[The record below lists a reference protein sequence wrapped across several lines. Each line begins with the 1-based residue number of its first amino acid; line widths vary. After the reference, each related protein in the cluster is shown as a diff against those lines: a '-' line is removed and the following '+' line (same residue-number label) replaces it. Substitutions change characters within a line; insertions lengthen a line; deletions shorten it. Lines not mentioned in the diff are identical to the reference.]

1 MLSSSVSGAMVMM
14 AAAALSL
21 SSSSSSSSQLAAA
34 EVVPLQQPEAY
45 QQRLVDWIR
54 SGKNGFFHPQVQW
67 KRLGTDGTGP
77 YAMHAMVDMP
87 KGTKLLV
94 VPRSH
99 IIDSFKTHEECVTI
113 ARMLDEYQK
122 GDDSFFAPYLSYLF
136 DKTSGGTTTGL
147 LPCSW
152 SDEGKDL
159 FDFILG
165 TDNEDIPEQLRPL
178 HFVKHS
184 VFDVCGDSFR
194 AEYKGVELEDED
206 LRQQAEDAY
215 LFYISRSWTDKMV
228 PVLDMYNHR
237 NGASLNVE
245 STTAHDTSA
254 DVTAFAI
261 RDIKA
266 GEQLQNTY
274 SECMDKDCEF
284 GGIKYE
290 YTTAEIFVD
299 YGFLELY
306 PRRWPLDDLIAEV
319 DEDLVTGEKS
329 FQWIFETPSEET
341 AQWMESHLS
350 RLRSIEADVRESISE
365 HKSHKGAKHQDIDH
379 EAYSLLELFEGYVEV
394 LELGLKHKND
404 DPGVTEVQFT
414 EELRERR
421 RRAREL
427 DPIDEL

>member
-1 MLSSSVSGAMVMM
+1 MMFSSSVFGAMAIMM
-14 AAAALSL
+14 LAALL
-21 SSSSSSSSQLAAA
+21 SSPLAAA
-34 EVVPLQQPEAY
+34 EVVSLQQPEAY

-67 KRLGTDGTGP
+67 KRLGSDGTGP

-99 IIDSFKTHEECVTI
+99 IIDSFKTHEECVTV
-113 ARMLDEYQK
+113 ARMLDEYHK

-136 DKTSGGTTTGL
+136 DETSGGTTTGL
-147 LPCSW
+147 LPTSW
-152 SDEGKDL
+152 SEEGKDL
-159 FDFILG
+159 LHYIIG
-165 TDNEDIPEQLRPL
+165 TDYEGIREPL
-178 HFVKHS
+178 GPSQFTKDS
-184 VFDVCGDSFR
+184 VFDRCGDNFR
-194 AEYKGVELEDED
+194 AEYSSDELEDED
-206 LRQQAEDAY
+206 LRQQAEDAF

-254 DVTAFAI
+254 DITAFAL

-274 SECMDKDCEF
+274 SECMDLDCDF

-290 YTTAEIFVD
+290 YSTVEIYVD

-306 PRRWPLDDLIAEV
+306 PRRWPLTHRQDLVAEV
-319 DEDLVTGEKS
+319 DEDLATGEKS
-329 FQWIFETPSEET
+329 FQWIFETPTEET
-341 AQWMESHLS
+341 VKWMTSHLS
-350 RLRSIEADVRESISE
+350 RLRSIETNVRELVAE
-365 HKSHKGAKHQDIDH
+365 HKNHKGAQHQNIEH
-379 EAYSLLELFEGYVEV
+379 EAYSLLELFEGYMEV
-394 LELGLKHKND
+394 LELGLEHKHE
-404 DPGVTEVQFT
+404 DPGVTEVQF
-414 EELRERR
+414 EEDLRDRR
-421 RRAREL
+421 RRVRV
-427 DPIDEL
+427 DEL